1 MRQTSN
7 QQKQPLNNLG
17 RCGGPRPQQNSQVRS
32 NNIAT
37 NLNNQ
42 VRPISLQPRIVIANN
57 NDNAIVNMQRF
68 PALQNQ
74 RQNNNVQPPPQVSP
88 MIRQA
93 PQRPPPNIR
102 AVRPQLFQHHFLQ
115 NQNPIT
121 QKDFANAFS
130 SVQNLINAYDEVDRS
145 TLEDLTRQGS
155 ATLARNLFQYISNR
169 QYDRFSVLMGT
180 FEQAIVDYWNQRK
193 LKETQGIKNQRKNQ
207 ECKCDDVNCACVYEG
222 YGLENPYQFIAKVC
236 EDAYLQPFSCGICAF
251 RLKRDLVHE
260 DVRFVNRL
268 IETGFLNSINDRTS
282 FPLEYIFMLKS
293 DQHFIQVIEFMIQS
307 GFYIMKEYNKEA
319 PSLFIQFFSQ
329 ENINLKRMIF
339 ILKQVKQEIP
349 FQMRDQIL
357 KSLSD
362 NQAIDQNLKLELL
375 ENLGLKLYINKS
387 KCFLYTVYR
396 LNKIRVI

>member
-68 PALQNQ
+68 PAPQNQ
-74 RQNNNVQPPPQVSP
+74 RQNNNIQPPPQVSP
-88 MIRQA
+88 MIRYA

-155 ATLARNLFQYISNR
+155 ATLARNLFLIYFQIDNMIDFQYQWELLNR
-169 QYDRFSVLMGT
+169 LLQTIGIK
-180 FEQAIVDYWNQRK
+180 ENQRK
-193 LKETQGIKNQRKNQ
+193 LKELKIK
-207 ECKCDDVNCACVYEG
+207 E
-222 YGLENPYQFIAKVC
+222 
-236 EDAYLQPFSCGICAF
+236 
-251 RLKRDLVHE
+251 
-260 DVRFVNRL
+260 
-268 IETGFLNSINDRTS
+268 
-282 FPLEYIFMLKS
+282 
-293 DQHFIQVIEFMIQS
+293 
-307 GFYIMKEYNKEA
+307 
-319 PSLFIQFFSQ
+319 
-329 ENINLKRMIF
+329 
-339 ILKQVKQEIP
+339 
-349 FQMRDQIL
+349 
-357 KSLSD
+357 
-362 NQAIDQNLKLELL
+362 
-375 ENLGLKLYINKS
+375 
-387 KCFLYTVYR
+387 
-396 LNKIRVI
+396 KIRNVSATMSIVLVYTRDMAWKIPINSLLKFAKMLICSLLVVVFALSV